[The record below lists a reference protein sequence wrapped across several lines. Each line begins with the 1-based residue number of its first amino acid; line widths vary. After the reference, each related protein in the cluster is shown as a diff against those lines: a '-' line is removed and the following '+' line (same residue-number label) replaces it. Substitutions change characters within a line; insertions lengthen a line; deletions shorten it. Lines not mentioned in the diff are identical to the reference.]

1 MSPDPYTNNLLNTSM
16 PCTAKDPV
24 PGKVV
29 AVLGARAEKRGLVLS
44 PFPSRA
50 VQKHEVHE
58 LILTAEDAAPN
69 ATVDLIAYLCFFEV
83 LSSGIFWQGDRVL
96 LNGKE
101 IGVLAGYEFSHLPNH
116 MNIIVKSEG
125 SILTGAEMKLK
136 PGDPVEFCFK
146 PVSSH

>member
-1 MSPDPYTNNLLNTSM
+1 MSPDPYVDNLLNTSM

-24 PGKVV
+24 PAKVV

-50 VQKHEVHE
+50 VLKHEVHE

-69 ATVDLIAYLCFFEV
+69 TTVDQISYVCFFEV
-83 LSSGIFWQGDRVL
+83 LSSGILWQGDLVL
-96 LNGKE
+96 VNGRQ
-101 IGVLAGYEFSHLPNH
+101 IGTLAGYEFSHLPNH
-116 MNIIVKSEG
+116 MNIIIKSEG
-125 SILTGAEMKLK
+125 SILTGAEFKLK
-136 PGDPVEFCFK
+136 PGDPVEFIFK